1 MNSAWG
7 PHHVIGAEVTTCD
20 DPDDPHERLL
30 FVCRDLCIIVSLW
43 LAAHAV
49 GMCQI

>member
-7 PHHVIGAEVTTCD
+7 PHHVIMVEVTACD
-20 DPDDPHERLL
+20 DPDDPRELL
-30 FVCRDLCIIVSLW
+30 LCVCRDLCIIVSLW

-49 GMCQI
+49 GTGQI